1 MKHVLQCRPS
11 MPPQSISVTTRATSA
26 LPRLVVLIS
35 HLRLNKSPSRLASA
49 VAAAAKPYAARADI
63 RIVDCDFDESLD
75 RARALQR
82 EGRTDVLISA
92 GATGDFLRQ
101 QLDMAVVLMR
111 NNGMD
116 LLRAVADARAR
127 AARVAVLTYREIDA
141 DLEDLLGVLK
151 IDVELA
157 TYSTLRQAERRVAE
171 VKRAGCGAVVGSS
184 MVTEIAEA
192 AGLSGFLAIGA
203 QATREALDDAIALH
217 QIARIQGERRR
228 WLDAVLHSLH
238 DGMMAVDHASRVQ
251 SINGVMASLLGVD
264 ADAVLG
270 RNISSLDV
278 PQDMRQLLAAGRE
291 VRNQVLPLHRKQVV
305 ANVMPLP
312 DFGEGHG
319 VVLTVQ
325 ETASVRQAERRIRSS
340 ERRAHAGARHRL
352 EDIAGRSAAI
362 ARALSTAS
370 AYARS
375 SATVLI
381 AGESGTGKELFA
393 QGIHNAS
400 ARRLGPFVGVNCG
413 AFPES
418 LLESELFGHEEG
430 AFTGSRR
437 GGKPGLFEAAHR
449 GTLFLDEIGDM
460 PLTLQTRLL
469 RVLQER
475 EVMRLG
481 STEPTRIDVR
491 VIAATHRDLADL
503 VRSGRF
509 RQDLFYRIAI
519 LHLHVPP
526 LRERIEDLEPIALR
540 ILDSMPNLA
549 AKDAQAVL
557 DRLWPRLLR
566 HHWPGNVRE
575 LENVLERAVLLW
587 DAGAAASIDMDVLM
601 GLTLASDAENHAG
614 HVDQEKDITLRKV
627 GRSTE
632 ARHVRR
638 ALEACGGNMKR
649 AAAALG
655 ISRSTL
661 WRRLKE
667 ADLAAG
673 HRGHD

>member
-1 MKHVLQCRPS
+1 MKHALPYRPS
-11 MPPQSISVTTRATSA
+11 MPPQPIPVTQRAASA

-35 HLRLNKSPSRLASA
+35 HLRLNKSPSRLARA

-75 RARALQR
+75 RAKALQR

-92 GATGDFLRQ
+92 GATGDYLRQ

-127 AARVAVLTYREIDA
+127 AAKVAVLTYREIDA
-141 DLEDLLGVLK
+141 DLEDLLGALK

-171 VKRAGCGAVVGSS
+171 VRRAGYGAVVGSS

-217 QIARIQGERRR
+217 QIARIQGDRRR
-228 WLDAVLHSLH
+228 WLDAVLHGLH
-238 DGMMAVDHASRVQ
+238 DGMMAVDHAGRVQ

-264 ADAVLG
+264 ADAVPG
-270 RNISSLDV
+270 RDISSLDV
-278 PQDMRQLLAAGRE
+278 PQDMRQLLAAGGE
-291 VRNQVLPLHRKQVV
+291 VRNQVLQLHRKQVV
-305 ANVMPLP
+305 ANLMPLP

-370 AYARS
+370 AYARA

-381 AGESGTGKELFA
+381 VGESGTGKELFA

-430 AFTGSRR
+430 AFTGARR

-526 LRERIEDLEPIALR
+526 LRERMEDLEPIALR
-540 ILDSMPNLA
+540 ILGSMPNLA
-549 AKDAQAVL
+549 AKDAHAVL
-557 DRLWPRLLR
+557 DRLRPRLLR

-587 DAGAAASIDMDVLM
+587 DAGAAASIDMDVFM
-601 GLTLASDAENHAG
+601 VDAGHHAG
-614 HVDQEKDITLRKV
+614 HVDPEKDTPLRKL
-627 GRSTE
+627 GRATE
-632 ARHVRR
+632 AQHVRR
-638 ALEACGGNMKR
+638 ALQACGGNMQR
-649 AAAALG
+649 AAASLG

-661 WRRLKE
+661 WRRLK
-667 ADLAAG
+667 G
-673 HRGHD
+673 S

>member
-1 MKHVLQCRPS
+1 
-11 MPPQSISVTTRATSA
+11 MPPRPVPVTPGAPPA

-35 HLRLNKSPSRLASA
+35 HLRLSKPPSRLAMA
-49 VAAAAKPYAARADI
+49 VAAAARPYAARADV
-63 RIVDCDFDESLD
+63 RILDCDFDESLD
-75 RARALQR
+75 RARALKR

-92 GATGDFLRQ
+92 GATGDYLRQ
-101 QLDMAVVLMR
+101 QLDMPVVLMR
-111 NNGMD
+111 SSGMD

-127 AARVAVLTYREIDA
+127 AARVAVLAYREIDA
-141 DLEDLLGVLK
+141 DLAELLGVLK
-151 IDVELA
+151 MDVELA
-157 TYSTLRQAERRVAE
+157 TYGTLRQAQRCVAA

-184 MVTEIAEA
+184 MVTQIAEA
-192 AGLSGFLAIGA
+192 AGLAGFLAIGA

-217 QIARIQGERRR
+217 QIARIQGDRRR

-238 DGMMAVDHASRVQ
+238 DGMMAVDHAGRVQ
-251 SINGVMASLLGVD
+251 SMNGVMAALLDVD

-270 RNISSLDV
+270 RAVSSLEL
-278 PQDMRQLLAAGRE
+278 PPDMRQLLTAGRE
-291 VRNQVLPLHRKQVV
+291 VRSQVLTLHRRHVV
-305 ANVMPLP
+305 ANVMPLV
-312 DFGEGHG
+312 DFGEAPG

-362 ARALSTAS
+362 ARALATAS
-370 AYARS
+370 TCARS
-375 SATVLI
+375 NATVLI

-475 EVMRLG
+475 EVNRLG

-491 VIAATHRDLADL
+491 VIAATHRDLAEL

-526 LRERIEDLEPIALR
+526 LRERTEDLVPIALR
-540 ILDSMPNLA
+540 ILGNMPNPA
-549 AKDAQAVL
+549 ARGAQAIL
-557 DRLWPRLLR
+557 DRLGPGLLD

-575 LENVLERAVLLW
+575 LENVLERAALLW
-587 DAGAAASIDMDVLM
+587 DAGDAASIDLKTVI
-601 GLTLASDAENHAG
+601 GPALADGAEAPAQTRPSAGAGPQAG
-614 HVDQEKDITLRKV
+614 HGKQAKETSLRTL
-627 GRSTE
+627 GRASE
-632 ARHVRR
+632 AEHVRR
-638 ALEACGGNMKR
+638 ALEAFGGNMKQ

-661 WRRLKE
+661 WRRLRE
-667 ADLAAG
+667 ADPAAG
-673 HRGHD
+673 R

>member
-1 MKHVLQCRPS
+1 
-11 MPPQSISVTTRATSA
+11 MPSA

-35 HLRLNKSPSRLASA
+35 HLRLNKSPSRLAGA
-49 VAAAAKPYAARADI
+49 VAAAAKPYAARAEI
-63 RIVDCDFDESLD
+63 RIVDCDFDESLQL
-75 RARALQR
+75 AKALQR
-82 EGRTDVLISA
+82 EERTDVLISA
-92 GATGDFLRQ
+92 GATGDYLRQ
-101 QLDMAVVLMR
+101 QLDMPVVLMR

-127 AARVAVLTYREIDA
+127 AANRRVVVLTYREIDA

-151 IDVELA
+151 MDVEPA

-171 VKRAGCGAVVGSS
+171 AKRAGCGAVVGSS

-192 AGLSGFLAIGA
+192 AGLPGFLAIGA
-203 QATREALDDAIALH
+203 QATRVALDDAIALH
-217 QIARIQGERRR
+217 QTAQIQSDRRR
-228 WLDAVLHSLH
+228 WLDAVLRSLH
-238 DGMMAVDHASRVQ
+238 DGMLALDHAGRVQ
-251 SINGVMASLLGVD
+251 SINGVMASLLGFD

-270 RNISSLDV
+270 RDISTLEL
-278 PQDMRQLLAAGRE
+278 PQEMRELLTGGRE
-291 VRNQVLPLHRKQVV
+291 VRNQVLPLQRKQVV

-312 DFGEGHG
+312 DFGEGPG

-325 ETASVRQAERRIRSS
+325 ETASVRQAERRIRST
-340 ERRAHAGARHRL
+340 ERRTQAGARHRL
-352 EDIAGRSAAI
+352 DDIAGRSGPI
-362 ARALSTAS
+362 LRALSTAT
-370 AYARS
+370 AYAQA

-381 AGESGTGKELFA
+381 VGESGTGKELFA

-400 ARRLGPFVGVNCG
+400 ARRLGPFVAVNCG

-437 GGKPGLFEAAHR
+437 GGKAGLFEAAHR

-475 EVMRLG
+475 EVTRLG

-491 VIAATHRDLADL
+491 VMAATHRDLAEL
-503 VRSGRF
+503 VRTGRF

-519 LHLHVPP
+519 LPLHVPP
-526 LRERIEDLEPIALR
+526 LRDRIEDLAPIALR
-540 ILDSMPNLA
+540 ILGNMPNIA
-549 AKDAQAVL
+549 PKDAQAFL
-557 DRLWPRLLR
+557 DSLRPGLLR

-575 LENVLERAVLLW
+575 LENVLERAVLLR
-587 DAGAAASIDMDVLM
+587 DAGADAPIDADAL
-601 GLTLASDAENHAG
+601 GLTPASDAKAPARPSIDAKDPAPHSGEPAG
-614 HVDQEKDITLRKV
+614 TTLRKL

-632 ARHVRR
+632 ERHARRV
-638 ALEACGGNMKR
+638 LEACGGSMKQ

-667 ADLAAG
+667 ADWPG
-673 HRGHD
+673 GS

>member
-1 MKHVLQCRPS
+1 
-11 MPPQSISVTTRATSA
+11 
-26 LPRLVVLIS
+26 
-35 HLRLNKSPSRLASA
+35 
-49 VAAAAKPYAARADI
+49 
-63 RIVDCDFDESLD
+63 
-75 RARALQR
+75 
-82 EGRTDVLISA
+82 
-92 GATGDFLRQ
+92 
-101 QLDMAVVLMR
+101 
-111 NNGMD
+111 
-116 LLRAVADARAR
+116 
-127 AARVAVLTYREIDA
+127 
-141 DLEDLLGVLK
+141 
-151 IDVELA
+151 
-157 TYSTLRQAERRVAE
+157 
-171 VKRAGCGAVVGSS
+171 
-184 MVTEIAEA
+184 
-192 AGLSGFLAIGA
+192 
-203 QATREALDDAIALH
+203 
-217 QIARIQGERRR
+217 
-228 WLDAVLHSLH
+228 
-238 DGMMAVDHASRVQ
+238 
-251 SINGVMASLLGVD
+251 MASLLDVD

-270 RNISSLDV
+270 REISGLEV

-312 DFGEGHG
+312 DFGEGQG
-319 VVLTVQ
+319 VMLTVQ

-340 ERRAHAGARHRL
+340 ERRTHAGARHRL
-352 EDIAGRSAAI
+352 DDIAGRSAAI
-362 ARALSTAS
+362 VRALSTAT
-370 AYARS
+370 AYARA

-400 ARRLGPFVGVNCG
+400 ARRLGPFVAVNCG

-475 EVMRLG
+475 EVTRLG
-481 STEPTRIDVR
+481 STEPTRVDVR

-526 LRERIEDLEPIALR
+526 LRDRIEDLAPIALR
-540 ILDSMPNLA
+540 ILGRMPNLA
-549 AKDAQAVL
+549 AKDAQALL
-557 DRLWPRLLR
+557 DRLCPSLLR
-566 HHWPGNVRE
+566 RHWPGNVRE
-575 LENVLERAVLLW
+575 LENVLERAVLLG
-587 DAGAAASIDMDVLM
+587 DAGAAASIDMDLLM
-601 GLTLASDAENHAG
+601 GLTSSSGPEAQVRPSVDAKTQAD
-614 HVDQEKDITLRKV
+614 HVGQKHTPLRKL
-627 GRSTE
+627 GRATE
-632 ARHVRR
+632 AQHVQR

-661 WRRLKE
+661 WRRLRE
-667 ADLAAG
+667 AD
-673 HRGHD
+673 R

>member
-1 MKHVLQCRPS
+1 
-11 MPPQSISVTTRATSA
+11 MPQQSSAMTTRERSA

-35 HLRLNKSPSRLASA
+35 HLRLNKSPSRLAAA
-49 VAAAAKPYAARADI
+49 VAAAAKPYAARAHI
-63 RIVDCDFDESLD
+63 RIVDCDFDESLEL
-75 RARALQR
+75 AKTLQR

-92 GATGDFLRQ
+92 GATGDYLRQ
-101 QLDMAVVLMR
+101 QLEMAVVLMR

-127 AARVAVLTYREIDA
+127 AAQVAVLSYREIDA
-141 DLEDLLGVLK
+141 DLEGLLGVLK
-151 IDVELA
+151 MDVKLA

-184 MVTEIAEA
+184 MVTEIAGA
-192 AGLSGFLAIGA
+192 AGLPGFLAMGA
-203 QATREALDDAIALH
+203 HATREALDDAIALH
-217 QIARIQGERRR
+217 QRARLQGDRRR

-238 DGMMAVDHASRVQ
+238 DGMLAVDHEGRVQ

-270 RNISSLDV
+270 REISILEV

-291 VRNQVLPLHRKQVV
+291 LRNQVLPLHRKQVV

-325 ETASVRQAERRIRSS
+325 DTASVRQAERRIRSN
-340 ERRAHAGARHRL
+340 ERRTHAGARHRL
-352 EDIAGRSAAI
+352 DDIAGRSAAI
-362 ARALSTAS
+362 VQALSTAT
-370 AYARS
+370 AYARA

-400 ARRLGPFVGVNCG
+400 ARRLGPFVAVNCG

-475 EVMRLG
+475 EVTRLG

-503 VRSGRF
+503 VRSGLF

-526 LRERIEDLEPIALR
+526 LRDRIDDLAPIASR
-540 ILDSMPNLA
+540 ILGSMPNLA
-549 AKDAQAVL
+549 AKDAQALL
-557 DRLWPRLLR
+557 DRLVPRLLC

-587 DAGAAASIDMDVLM
+587 DAAAAASIDIDLFM
-601 GLTLASDAENHAG
+601 GLTSSSDPEAQARPSFDAETHAD
-614 HVDQEKDITLRKV
+614 HVGQKDTTLRKL
-627 GRSTE
+627 GRATE
-632 ARHVRR
+632 AQHVRR
-638 ALEACGGNMKR
+638 TLEACGGNMKR

-661 WRRLKE
+661 WRRRRE
-667 ADLAAG
+667 AD
-673 HRGHD
+673 R

>member
-1 MKHVLQCRPS
+1 MSPPS
-11 MPPQSISVTTRATSA
+11 ITRMTGSVSA
-26 LPRLVVLIS
+26 RPRLAVLIS
-35 HLRLNKSPSRLASA
+35 HLRLNKSPSRLARA
-49 VAAAAKPYAARADI
+49 VAAAVKPQAARADI
-63 RIVDCDFDESLD
+63 QIIDCDFDESLD

-92 GATGDFLRQ
+92 GATGEYLRQ

-157 TYSTLRQAERRVAE
+157 TYSTLRQAERQVAQA
-171 VKRAGCGAVVGSS
+171 KRAGCGAVVGSS

-192 AGLSGFLAIGA
+192 AGLHGFLAMGA
-203 QATREALDDAIALH
+203 QATRDALDDAIALH
-217 QIARIQGERRR
+217 QIARIQGDRRR

-238 DGMMAVDHASRVQ
+238 DGMVAVDHAGRVQ
-251 SINGVMASLLGVD
+251 SINGAMASLLDVD
-264 ADAVLG
+264 VDAVLG
-270 RNISSLDV
+270 RDIASLDV
-278 PQDMRQLLAAGRE
+278 PQDLRPLLAGGRE
-291 VRNQVLPLHRKQVV
+291 IRNQVLPLHRKQVV

-370 AYARS
+370 AYAQAN
-375 SATVLI
+375 ATVLI

-400 ARRLGPFVGVNCG
+400 ARRLEPFVGVNCG

-430 AFTGSRR
+430 AFTGARR

-475 EVMRLG
+475 EVTRLG
-481 STEPTRIDVR
+481 STEPTRVDVR

-503 VRSGRF
+503 VRTGRF
-509 RQDLFYRIAI
+509 RQDLYYRIAI

-526 LRERIEDLEPIALR
+526 LRDRIEDIEPIAQR
-540 ILDSMPNLA
+540 ILGSMPNLA
-549 AKDAQAVL
+549 ARDAQAVL
-557 DRLWPRLLR
+557 HRFLPRLQR
-566 HHWPGNVRE
+566 HRWPGNVRE
-575 LENVLERAVLLW
+575 LENVLERAVLLCN
-587 DAGAAASIDMDVLM
+587 AGGTAASIDLDVFM
-601 GLTLASDAENHAG
+601 GLGAVSDTEVRTGTSVDAENPAG
-614 HVDQEKDITLRKV
+614 LVDQEKATALRQL
-627 GRSTE
+627 GRTTE
-632 ARHVRR
+632 AQHVRR

-661 WRRLKE
+661 WRRLRE
-667 ADLAAG
+667 AD
-673 HRGHD
+673 R

>member
-1 MKHVLQCRPS
+1 M
-11 MPPQSISVTTRATSA
+11 T
-26 LPRLVVLIS
+26 
-35 HLRLNKSPSRLASA
+35 
-49 VAAAAKPYAARADI
+49 
-63 RIVDCDFDESLD
+63 LD
-75 RARALQR
+75 H
-82 EGRTDVLISA
+82 EG
-92 GATGDFLRQ
+92 
-101 QLDMAVVLMR
+101 
-111 NNGMD
+111 
-116 LLRAVADARAR
+116 
-127 AARVAVLTYREIDA
+127 
-141 DLEDLLGVLK
+141 
-151 IDVELA
+151 
-157 TYSTLRQAERRVAE
+157 
-171 VKRAGCGAVVGSS
+171 
-184 MVTEIAEA
+184 
-192 AGLSGFLAIGA
+192 
-203 QATREALDDAIALH
+203 
-217 QIARIQGERRR
+217 
-228 WLDAVLHSLH
+228 
-238 DGMMAVDHASRVQ
+238 RVQ
-251 SINGVMASLLGVD
+251 SVNGVMAALLGVD

-270 RNISSLDV
+270 RDIASLEL

-312 DFGEGHG
+312 DFGEGRG

-340 ERRAHAGARHRL
+340 ERRTYAGARHRL
-352 EDIAGRSAAI
+352 DDIAGRSAAI
-362 ARALSTAS
+362 VRALSTAT
-370 AYARS
+370 AYARA

-400 ARRLGPFVGVNCG
+400 TRRLGPFVAVNCG

-475 EVMRLG
+475 EVTRLG

-503 VRSGRF
+503 VRSDRF

-526 LRERIEDLEPIALR
+526 LRDRIEDLAPIALR
-540 ILDSMPNLA
+540 ILGSMPNLA
-549 AKDAQAVL
+549 AKDAQALL
-557 DRLWPRLLR
+557 DRLGPSLLR

-587 DAGAAASIDMDVLM
+587 DAGTAASIDMDAL
-601 GLTLASDAENHAG
+601 GLSLANDAG
-614 HVDQEKDITLRKV
+614 VGQEEDSTLRKL

-638 ALEACGGNMKR
+638 VLQAHGGNMKR

-667 ADLAAG
+667 AGLQG
-673 HRGHD
+673 R

>member
-1 MKHVLQCRPS
+1 
-11 MPPQSISVTTRATSA
+11 MPPQSNSMTTRATSA

-35 HLRLNKSPSRLASA
+35 HLRLNKSPSRLAGA
-49 VAAAAKPYAARADI
+49 VAAAAKPYAARAEI
-63 RIVDCDFDESLD
+63 RIVDCDFDEALEL
-75 RARALQR
+75 AKALQR
-82 EGRTDVLISA
+82 EGRADVLISA
-92 GATGDFLRQ
+92 GATGDYLRQ
-101 QLDMAVVLMR
+101 QLDLAVVLMR
-111 NNGMD
+111 NNAMD
-116 LLRAVADARAR
+116 LLRAVADARTR
-127 AARVAVLTYREIDA
+127 AAQVAVLTYREIDA

-151 IDVELA
+151 IDVEPA

-171 VKRAGCGAVVGSS
+171 AKRAGCGAVVGSS

-192 AGLSGFLAIGA
+192 AGLPGFLAMGA

-217 QIARIQGERRR
+217 QSARIQGDRRR

-238 DGMMAVDHASRVQ
+238 DGMLAVDHAGRVQ

-270 RNISSLDV
+270 RDISSLEV

-291 VRNQVLPLHRKQVV
+291 ARNQVLPLHRKQVV

-340 ERRAHAGARHRL
+340 ERRTHAGARHRL
-352 EDIAGRSAAI
+352 DDIAGRSRAI
-362 ARALSTAS
+362 VRALSTAT
-370 AYARS
+370 AYARA

-475 EVMRLG
+475 EVTRLG

-526 LRERIEDLEPIALR
+526 LRDRIDDLAPIASR
-540 ILDSMPNLA
+540 ILGSMPNLA
-549 AKDAQAVL
+549 AKDAQALL
-557 DRLWPRLLR
+557 DRLVPRLLR

-575 LENVLERAVLLW
+575 LENVLERAVLLR
-587 DAGAAASIDMDVLM
+587 DAGAAASIDMDALVL
-601 GLTLASDAENHAG
+601 TPARDAEVPARPPVDAENAARDVG
-614 HVDQEKDITLRKV
+614 QEEGTTLRKL
-627 GRSTE
+627 GRSAE

-638 ALEACGGNMKR
+638 ILEACGGNMKR

-667 ADLAAG
+667 ADLVAG
-673 HRGHD
+673 RGHDQ

>member
-1 MKHVLQCRPS
+1 
-11 MPPQSISVTTRATSA
+11 MPPPSNPMTTRATSA

-35 HLRLNKSPSRLASA
+35 HLRLNKSPSRLAAA

-63 RIVDCDFDESLD
+63 RIVDCDFDESL
-75 RARALQR
+75 ALAKTLQR

-92 GATGDFLRQ
+92 GATGDYLRQ

-127 AARVAVLTYREIDA
+127 AARVAVLTYREIDS

-151 IDVELA
+151 MDVKLA

-192 AGLSGFLAIGA
+192 AGLPGFLAMGA

-217 QIARIQGERRR
+217 QSARIQGDRRR

-238 DGMMAVDHASRVQ
+238 DGMMALDHEGRVQ
-251 SINGVMASLLGVD
+251 SVNGVMASLLGVD

-270 RNISSLDV
+270 RDIASLEL

-305 ANVMPLP
+305 ANLMPLP
-312 DFGEGHG
+312 DFGEGRG

-340 ERRAHAGARHRL
+340 ERRTHAGARHRL
-352 EDIAGRSAAI
+352 DDIAGRSAAI
-362 ARALSTAS
+362 VRALSTAT
-370 AYARS
+370 AYARA

-400 ARRLGPFVGVNCG
+400 ARRLGPFVAVNCG

-475 EVMRLG
+475 EVTRLG
-481 STEPTRIDVR
+481 STEPTRVDVR

-526 LRERIEDLEPIALR
+526 LRDRIEDLAPIALR
-540 ILDSMPNLA
+540 ILGSMPNLA
-549 AKDAQAVL
+549 AKDAQTLL
-557 DRLWPRLLR
+557 DRLGPSLLR

-587 DAGAAASIDMDVLM
+587 DAGAAASIDMDAL
-601 GLTLASDAENHAG
+601 GLTLASDAG
-614 HVDQEKDITLRKV
+614 VGQEEDTTLRKL

-632 ARHVRR
+632 TRHVRR
-638 ALEACGGNMKR
+638 VLQAHGGNMKR

-667 ADLAAG
+667 ADLEG
-673 HRGHD
+673 P